1 MRRLALSATLG
12 AVLFSAPAMAGAPR
26 PGTYRVSEGPD
37 VAGMLEVGANYRFRY
52 VLAAGALDEHA
63 EGRWYR
69 QGSKVCLQTEPKPVP
84 AQFSLLPAEAAQE
97 HTLLVTWP
105 DGKGIPGVDFRIG
118 FNSGEPLTG
127 YTQYYGWSMPQDD
140 TRAPRWIELSVPM
153 HRLMSQRIALDGRKT
168 IRVVLTP
175 NDLGSVDFQ
184 GACLEA
190 QGDAY
195 VLHREGGDM
204 RLVRR
209 R

>member
-1 MRRLALSATLG
+1 MRRLALAAALG
-12 AVLFSAPAMAGAPR
+12 AVLFSATALAGAPQ

-37 VAGMLEVGANYRFRY
+37 VAGMLEIGANHRFRY
-52 VLAAGALDEHA
+52 MLAAGALDEHA
-63 EGRWYR
+63 DGRWYR
-69 QGSKVCLQTEPKPVP
+69 QGAKVCLQTEPKPVP
-84 AQFSLLPAEAAQE
+84 AQFSLVPLEAGQE

-105 DGKGIPGVDFRIG
+105 GGKGIPGVDFRIG
-118 FNSGEPLTG
+118 FDSGEPLTG

-140 TRAPRWIELSVPM
+140 IRAPRWIELAVPM
-153 HRLMSQRIALDGRKT
+153 HRLMSPRLALDGRKA

-175 NDLGSVDFQ
+175 NDLGKVDFQ

-190 QGDAY
+190 KGDGY
-195 VLHREGGDM
+195 VLHREGGEL